1 MARDVARLPHTRGTP
16 QMVSTLPPA
25 SSIRFRSEGVSGLC
39 CRGLH
44 FRSVV
49 APAVA
54 VAPVSI
60 SPFAPPPFL
69 SLSVSLIMFE
79 CVSLT
84 YMLTYAHINSH
95 RRRGEV
101 YGTKHNNAAMCASRL
116 QGFRVQGSRVQGFK
130 GQGCKGQGL
139 APVGAEGARV
149 KGLGCKGQGL
159 APVGAA
165 RVKG

>member
-101 YGTKHNNAAMCASRL
+101 YGTKNNNAAMCASRL
-116 QGFRVQGSRVQGFK
+116 QGFRVQGSRVSTRWCG
-130 GQGCKGQGL
+130 
-139 APVGAEGARV
+139 
-149 KGLGCKGQGL
+149 GCKGQGL